1 MNRERL
7 TQANESLK
15 ALLPAIEALTAL
27 DAGLLDNDVLY
38 QQIQDVVESLT
49 QHEHAARIIINQ
61 MKSAY
66 KARNPLLIN
75 AANSRLLQV
84 RNDIQSNQ
92 ARSKSAVAGYEVR
105 RKKLIADGY
114 AASDIAAILPEPA
127 TELAAFTAALEQ
139 LNVERAALE
148 AFLSSPFDETLLD
161 GVDLTTEL
169 SVEQAKADF
178 KQSGLKAAA

>member
-1 MNRERL
+1 
-7 TQANESLK
+7 
-15 ALLPAIEALTAL
+15 
-27 DAGLLDNDVLY
+27 
-38 QQIQDVVESLT
+38 
-49 QHEHAARIIINQ
+49 

>member
-1 MNRERL
+1 MNRETL
-7 TQANESLK
+7 TQARELLK
-15 ALLPAIEALTAL
+15 TLNPIIDGLN
-27 DAGLLDNDVLY
+27 LLDSDLLNDDALY
-38 QQIQDVVESLT
+38 QQT
-49 QHEHAARIIINQ
+49 QNVAEALSKAGHAARTVVDQ
-61 MKSAY
+61 ARAAY
-66 KARNPLLIN
+66 NGRNILLTK
-75 AANSRLLQV
+75 AANNRLLQV
-84 RNDIQSNQ
+84 RNDILSNQ
-92 ARSKSAVAGYEVR
+92 ARSKSAVAGYEAR

-114 AASDIAAILPEPA
+114 DAASIAAILPEPA